1 MERKQKKV
9 LNFFSLVLHELYTQE
24 KNEFHSNFHP
34 SAYVDTVVY
43 RLCDIYPSFKRC
55 GFLACITINAKLLI
69 NMFAA
74 KTIALLAN

>member
-1 MERKQKKV
+1 MNSTHREKK
-9 LNFFSLVLHELYTQE
+9 T
-24 KNEFHSNFHP
+24 EFHSNFHP

-43 RLCDIYPSFKRC
+43 RLYDIYPSFKRC